1 MGKRYESGDWYQAP
15 LWYDII
21 FDRDTEREADF
32 LESVRVAHGLSLGR
46 RVLEPACG
54 TGRILIELASRGW
67 DCSGFDAESAMVE
80 FADLRA
86 QQEHVRDRVTV
97 WEDRMEAFSLM
108 TSSGFDLAFALLS
121 TFKYLTEEKHV
132 SAFLNQV
139 SHSLA
144 PGGIFVLG
152 THLTD
157 YSLEKPEHE
166 RWVGERDGVRVVC
179 NTRTWPADSKTRLEK
194 MRNRLEVI
202 QDGEH
207 AARVETLWDVRS
219 YSANELR
226 ATIEKVPDLEVAA
239 TYDFD
244 YDLGNPLT
252 GWKNS
257 DTVVLVL
264 RKTPC

>member
-1 MGKRYESGDWYQAP
+1 MGKKYENGDWYQAP

-21 FDRDTEREADF
+21 FDCDTEREADF
-32 LESVRVAHGLSLGR
+32 LESVRVTHGLSQGR

-67 DCSGFDAESAMVE
+67 DSSGFDAESAMVE

-97 WEDRMEAFSLM
+97 WEDRMESFSLKK
-108 TSSGFDLAFALLS
+108 TPEYDLAFALLS

-132 SAFLNQV
+132 AAFLGQV
-139 SHSLA
+139 SQSLA

-157 YSLEKPEHE
+157 YSLEKTEHE
-166 RWVGERDGVRVVC
+166 RWVGERDSVRVVC
-179 NTRTWPADSKTRLEK
+179 NTRTWPADPKTRLEQ
-194 MRNRLEVI
+194 MRNRLEVT
-202 QDGEH
+202 QDGEN
-207 AARVETLWDVRS
+207 AARVETLWKVRS
-219 YSANELR
+219 YSAEELR
-226 ATIEKVPDLEVAA
+226 ATLGNVPGLELVA

-244 YDLGNPLT
+244 LDIENPLT
-252 GWKNS
+252 SWKNC